1 MVASSLRYTMSI
13 VRRRQS
19 WDRSF
24 AYMTEQR
31 NLLATT
37 SLTNDGGRNMRKVIM
52 ALVISAAFIVS
63 GISATAFSTG
73 QLTGSVWAEAGGE

>member
-1 MVASSLRYTMSI
+1 
-13 VRRRQS
+13 
-19 WDRSF
+19 
-24 AYMTEQR
+24 
-31 NLLATT
+31 
-37 SLTNDGGRNMRKVIM
+37 MRKVIM